1 MADTTHSVVV
11 FVFVLSRALLAGYRL
26 VPAAS
31 EAVGGELGVEGATVG
46 HALLAFA
53 FLAPKDFRA
62 ETSEMGIHAFGFGFV
77 FTYKHKKTD
86 HPYSKVEEIQ

>member
-11 FVFVLSRALLAGYRL
+11 FVFVLSRALLAGSRLVL

-31 EAVGGELGVEGATVG
+31 EATVGGELGVEGATVG

-62 ETSEMGIHAFGFGFV
+62 ETSEMGIHAFGFVSV
-77 FTYKHKKTD
+77 FT
-86 HPYSKVEEIQ
+86 